1 MVTDLE
7 HEPEVDRDD
16 NGACTLQH
24 SQGALD
30 GGAGVAV
37 RMAAAI
43 GEVVAHAHA
52 INSMACRFAV
62 TVGGGR
68 DRKGIGG
75 VIACGRVQPDPDRQR
90 VVEGTSVSVRVYA
103 GGAPIIQKKRTN

>member
-62 TVGGGR
+62 R
-68 DRKGIGG
+68 S
-75 VIACGRVQPDPDRQR
+75 
-90 VVEGTSVSVRVYA
+90 EEHTSELQSLMRISYA
-103 GGAPIIQKKRTN
+103 VFCLKKKKQKHKENKNKT